1 MRKYGRLLGR
11 FLIGTVPNSEIRIFL
26 YLLKLY
32 KKIHEQLITTFPYKT
47 SYTQNFQALSAQC
60 EGGPVPLVLETGEVI
75 PPANLT
81 HVPSCSYFTTRPLP
95 PARTPHLIK
104 SKSNSGPFIF
114 TPIHFGSLE
123 RKSKKDEGKMGEN

>member
-1 MRKYGRLLGR
+1 MKK
-11 FLIGTVPNSEIRIFL
+11 FL
-26 YLLKLY
+26 
-32 KKIHEQLITTFPYKT
+32 
-47 SYTQNFQALSAQC
+47 FQGLSAQC

-81 HVPSCSYFTTRPLP
+81 HVPHCSWFTPRPLA

-104 SKSNSGPFIF
+104 CKAQTGPFIF

-123 RKSKKDEGKMGEN
+123 RKAKKDEGKMGKCTL